1 MVALAIYTQSPA
13 AYEALKGFDILQLPS
28 RSLLQSYP
36 GAFLHDPGTSKKC
49 IDDQV
54 AQYVLF
60 KSECQ
65 RQGKHL
71 PQSDGVLVFD
81 EVKVACQLMWNSRNQ
96 TLSGLAM
103 TADDMS
109 SLIDVYQ
116 LLQKPQVA
124 AQTNYILQFLWRD
137 LTSNYDI
144 IGPYFTSAE
153 SVNSKF
159 VLTCVLDTV
168 KLFEH
173 HGLKTS
179 LLVCDGCAANLTAI
193 KATRGECGAYF
204 ILDDVTTDRF
214 EVKPWFRNPFC
225 PPELI
230 FG

>member
-1 MVALAIYTQSPA
+1 M
-13 AYEALKGFDILQLPS
+13 
-28 RSLLQSYP
+28 
-36 GAFLHDPGTSKKC
+36 
-49 IDDQV
+49 
-54 AQYVLF
+54 
-60 KSECQ
+60 
-65 RQGKHL
+65 

-124 AQTNYILQFLWRD
+124 AQTNHILQFLWHD

-153 SVNSKF
+153 SADSKF
-159 VLTCVLDTV
+159 VLACVLDTV
-168 KLFEH
+168 KLFQH

-193 KATRGECGAYF
+193 KSCTWG
-204 ILDDVTTDRF
+204 V
-214 EVKPWFRNPFC
+214 WW
-225 PPELI
+225 I
-230 FG
+230 FHPR

>member
-1 MVALAIYTQSPA
+1 MVALAIYTRSPA

-28 RSLLQSYP
+28 RSLLQSYT

-49 IDDQV
+49 IDDQY

-65 RQGKHL
+65 RQGKHV

-193 KATRGECGAYF
+193 KATCGECGAYS